1 MGKPYR
7 RQFTQFT
14 ALIPFILG
22 LALFLPSPTPA
33 PAQTTYPKFSAYK
46 ESTKSAATEVITLQ
60 LPARASKRAE
70 LGQLVVYCTADTT
83 ITIEINGSTATTPD
97 SVAIT
102 PQIINLPSYTPVA
115 QAYSSSNSTG
125 GTVLD
130 KYTLYGD
137 SLLSLN
143 LMDVVLP
150 VNQSLPKNITV
161 RATAFTG
168 TIRVRMTWSE
178 R

>member
-7 RQFTQFT
+7 SQFTTLIFGM
-14 ALIPFILG
+14 ALLLPF
-22 LALFLPSPTPA
+22 LAPA

-60 LPARASKRAE
+60 LPPQSAKRAE
-70 LGQLVVYCTADTT
+70 LGYLTIYCSADTT
-83 ITIEINGSTATTPD
+83 ITIEVNGSTATTPD
-97 SVAIT
+97 SVEFV
-102 PQIINLPSYTPVA
+102 PQVVNLAAFVPLARIYHT
-115 QAYSSSNSTG
+115 SNSTG
-125 GTVLD
+125 GTILD
-130 KYTLYGD
+130 KFTLFAD
-137 SLLSLN
+137 SLLALN
-143 LMDVVLP
+143 LADVVLP
-150 VNQSLPKNITV
+150 PSQPLPKNITV

>member
-1 MGKPYR
+1 MNKPVSI
-7 RQFTQFT
+7 QKIL
-14 ALIPFILG
+14 ALILGMALLLPF
-22 LALFLPSPTPA
+22 PTHA
-33 PAQTTYPKFSAYK
+33 PAQTNYPKYSVYK
-46 ESTKSAATEVITLQ
+46 ESAKTAATEVITLQ
-60 LPARASKRAE
+60 LPTRASKRAE

-102 PQIINLPSYTPVA
+102 PQVVNLPSYTPVA

-125 GTVLD
+125 GTILD
-130 KYTLYGD
+130 KYTLFGD
-137 SLLSLN
+137 SVLSIN

>member
-1 MGKPYR
+1 MMNR
-7 RQFTQFT
+7 RSATLT
-14 ALIPFILG
+14 ALILG
-22 LALFLPSPTPA
+22 MALFLPSPTPTL
-33 PAQTTYPKFSAYK
+33 AQTNYPKYSVYK

-60 LPARASKRAE
+60 LPSRAGKRAE

-102 PQIINLPSYTPVA
+102 PQVINLPSFTPVA

-125 GTVLD
+125 GTILD
-130 KYTLYGD
+130 KYTLFGD
-137 SLLSLN
+137 SVLSLN
-143 LMDVVLP
+143 LADVVLP
-150 VNQSLPKNITV
+150 VNQSLPKNITI

-168 TIRVRMTWSE
+168 TIRVRLNWSE

>member
-7 RQFTQFT
+7 SQFT
-14 ALIPFILG
+14 ALILGMALLLPF
-22 LALFLPSPTPA
+22 PTSS
-33 PAQTTYPKFSAYK
+33 PAQTTYPKYSIYK
-46 ESTKSAATEVITLQ
+46 ESAKTAATEVITLQ
-60 LPARASKRAE
+60 LPTRASKRAE

-83 ITIEINGSTATTPD
+83 ITIEINGSTATTPA

-102 PQIINLPSYTPVA
+102 PQVVNLPSYTPVA
-115 QAYSSSNSTG
+115 QAYSTSNSTG
-125 GTVLD
+125 GTILD
-130 KYTLYGD
+130 KYTLFGD
-137 SLLSLN
+137 SVLSIN
-143 LMDVVLP
+143 LADVVMAN
-150 VNQSLPKNITV
+150 NQPLPKNITI